1 MLAILFFIAI
11 FAALGWYVWRDRK
24 SGKVAA
30 DLAKIDAAA
39 KAEAERLK
47 KLLP

>member
-1 MLAILFFIAI
+1 MLSILFFVAI
-11 FAALGWYVWRDRK
+11 FAALGYYVWRDRK

-30 DLAKIDAAA
+30 DLSKLDAAA

-47 KLLP
+47 KLIP